1 MREYTRDKTKND
13 FWGNDSYL
21 ISFENRFERYVKW
34 YNILGGVMTG
44 AQRIQELIAR
54 REFTKFDLKAKL
66 SCENKSEKAE
76 LVKDIIAIANP
87 PD

>member
-34 YNILGGVMTG
+34 YNILGGSKKIELYDSI
-44 AQRIQELIAR
+44 QSIKKWRQNHDNISYCPQELA
-54 REFTKFDLKAKL
+54 
-66 SCENKSEKAE
+66 
-76 LVKDIIAIANP
+76 
-87 PD
+87 